1 MSISKDLIRTWKYRT
16 INEST
21 QEIRMTEQ
29 EKIETLEAVAKFNEY
44 TQHVYK
50 TNEIKDMVENIK
62 KLAENASRMAIE
74 ETADWFDVVSVKR
87 DTKAIGESVKVFES
101 TLREISTLQQR
112 MESVF
117 EDIGSKLGKYYE
129 IKELNET
136 NLDAVGKEDGDIDN
150 DGDEDKS
157 DAYLT
162 KKRAAISTAMKT
174 EDSDY
179 QEKFKDALQSAG
191 VDSPADLDDE
201 EKKEFFNKVDKMHK
215 AKNESTIRLENMLR
229 KLGNLENKAINEAI
243 PRLASGLKALLQV
256 GATITK
262 NVGEDALIKLSDK
275 FDRIDD
281 EYAGDIASHLD
292 MAIELMQDGYP
303 GAATNKLK
311 QFNKACK
318 DVLNGKSIK
327 SAFAEGIKEA
337 GTTGF
342 STWTIQFAPQEL
354 SGVMLGGKTYSVT
367 ARTTTEAIKKAAAS
381 AGLKGND
388 WMAANISKLV
398 KTK

>member
-292 MAIELMQDGYP
+292 MAIELMQDGYG

-337 GTTGF
+337 ATTGF
-342 STWTIQFAPQEL
+342 STWTIEFAKQEL

-388 WMAANISKLV
+388 WMTVNISKLV

>member
-229 KLGNLENKAINEAI
+229 KLGNLENKAINEAN
-243 PRLASGLKALLQV
+243 PRLANGLKALLQV

-337 GTTGF
+337 ATTGF
-342 STWTIQFAPQEL
+342 STWTIEFAKQEL

-367 ARTTTEAIKKAAAS
+367 ARTTTEAIKKAATA

-388 WMAANISKLV
+388 WMTVNISKLV